1 MVFEYILKK
10 NGIDPKTDLT
20 IDQSINF
27 GLTAAAFTNSD
38 ADYTVEFEPFATGLE
53 LEGNGY
59 VVASLGR
66 DSGYVPYTAFS
77 AKESYLIAHPDI
89 IQAFTNALQK
99 GMQFVSSH
107 SSEEIAKS
115 IAPQFA
121 ETDKKTIATI
131 VSRYKEQDT
140 WKNDVIFTEDA
151 YTLLLD
157 ILDDAGQL
165 DKRPEYENLVNTK
178 FAQQAAQSA
187 DGK

>member
-1 MVFEYILKK
+1 MT
-10 NGIDPKTDLT
+10 GG
-20 IDQSINF
+20 Q
-27 GLTAAAFTNSD
+27 G
-38 ADYTVEFEPFATGLE
+38 DYTVEFEPSATALE
-53 LEGNGY
+53 AEGAGY
-59 VVASLGR
+59 VVASVGV